1 MICFFTYPIRIS
13 SVSPDEDESIKEAI
27 DLFFFE
33 IKNGIGDKKY
43 LIIPVTFHEGT
54 TTKLL

>member
-1 MICFFTYPIRIS
+1 MICFFTYQIRIS
-13 SVSPDEDESIKEAI
+13 SVSINEDESIKEAI
-27 DLFFFE
+27 DLFFWN
-33 IKNGIGDKKY
+33 KNGIGDKKY

>member
-27 DLFFFE
+27 DFFE

-54 TTKLL
+54 TTKLF